1 MSVSSMTTEDL
12 ETRLQNLQDELEE
25 TRSQLEREHELRIQ
39 RENQLWSWY
48 AASSPDGSLKKED
61 LEKFYCR
68 DAVLEAIGIAAEQFL
83 RSAELR
89 WNIQT
94 SLELLG
100 RATSVSRV
108 YVFENTLTRDATLLM
123 SQRYEWTPPGVKPQL
138 DNPELQNLPYRAGG
152 FKRWQKMLSRGQPVY
167 GDIDTFPPN
176 ERVLLAS
183 QDILSIVVVPI
194 FVGLNWWGFLGFD
207 DCVFVRRWVASEIDT
222 LRIAA
227 GLIGAAIQRHEMLV
241 ALRESEEA
249 LRRSHEQLEEWVAER
264 TADLKQA
271 NLALQREIGERQRA
285 EERLRFQ
292 AHLLSAVGQ
301 AVIATRLDGAVVYW
315 NHAAEALYG
324 WTEAEAIGQSILDLT
339 PSQMSQAQAVEIME
353 QLKMGKSWSGEFL
366 VRHRSGREFPVF
378 VTDAPITDAQGNVS
392 GIIGVSTDITERK
405 QAEQALAESEAHYRT
420 LVETSPSAILLTD
433 RDSTIQFCNQQA
445 AALFG
450 YSSVDDLCGSKGT
463 TLVLPNME
471 NDPLPHL
478 QAIAMSGDIRNIE
491 YTLCRKDGSQ
501 FPAEVSSSVV
511 ANPLGEPLALIVVVQ
526 DVSERK
532 KLQARAIE
540 NERFAASGRL
550 AASIAHEINT
560 PLLSLDFSLEMAQI
574 APAEN
579 QKTFLTDARQ
589 EIQRIARI
597 VRQVLD
603 LHRPSQ
609 ARYGPVDVNGLVERV
624 LLLLGKWVRD
634 HKIVVRQ
641 QLAAALPTLY
651 GHADELMQVLINIMM
666 NAVYAMP
673 EGGTLDVQ
681 TMLRTSEPRPSSTR
695 NPDALASPPCLT
707 IRISDTGHGMDAD
720 LLERIFEPFVTT
732 REDGTGLGLAISK
745 QIVERHRGY
754 IEVESQPEVGST
766 FTVVLPPE
774 ER

>member
-12 ETRLQNLQDELEE
+12 ETRLQNLQAELEE
-25 TRSQLEREHELRIQ
+25 TRNRLEWEHALRIQ
-39 RENQLWSWY
+39 RENQLWAWGG
-48 AASSPDGSLKKED
+48 ASSPEAHLRKED
-61 LEKFYCR
+61 LERRYCR
-68 DAVLEAIGIAAEQFL
+68 DGVLEAIGIAAEQFL
-83 RSAELR
+83 RSADLP

-94 SLELLG
+94 MLELLG
-100 RATSVSRV
+100 RATSVNRV
-108 YVFENTLTRDATLLM
+108 YVFENTLTRDGTLLM
-123 SQRYEWTPPGVKPQL
+123 SQRYEWTAPGVKPQL

-167 GDIDTFPPN
+167 GNVDTFPPR
-176 ERVLLAS
+176 EQRVLMP
-183 QDILSIVVVPI
+183 QDILSIVVVPL

-207 DCVFVRRWVASEIDT
+207 NCVCKRRWTASEIDT

-241 ALRESEEA
+241 ALHESEEA

-301 AVIATRLDGAVVYW
+301 AVIATRLDGSIIYW

-324 WTEAEAIGQSILDLT
+324 WTEAEAIGRSILDLT
-339 PSQMSQAQAVEIME
+339 TSRMSQARTVEIME

-366 VRHRSGREFPVF
+366 AQHRNGREFPVF

-463 TLVLPNME
+463 SLVLPNME

-478 QAIAMSGDIRNIE
+478 QAIALSGDIRNIE

-511 ANPLGEPLALIVVVQ
+511 TNPQGEPLALIVVVQ

-574 APAEN
+574 VPAED
-579 QKTFLTDARQ
+579 QKTFLTDARE

-609 ARYGPVDVNGLVERV
+609 ARYGPVDVNGLLERV
-624 LLLLGKWVRD
+624 LLLLGKWIRD
-634 HKIVVRQ
+634 HKIVVCQ

-681 TMLRTSEPRPSSTR
+681 TMLRTSEPRPSSTL
-695 NPDALASPPCLT
+695 NPDTPASPPCLT
-707 IRISDTGHGMDAD
+707 IKISDTGHGMDAD

-766 FTVVLPPE
+766 FTVVLPPG